1 MDVFLSGGDIA
12 IIALVLFAI
21 VVLFAGIKQ
30 VPQGYNW
37 TVERFGRYTRT
48 LQPGLNLIIPF
59 FDRIGA
65 KLNRMEQVLD
75 VPSQEIITRD
85 NAMIKVDGVLFF
97 QVLDPARAAYE
108 VHQLDY
114 AILNLVITNIR
125 NVMGSMDLDEILSR
139 RDDINGRLLS
149 VVDEATTP

>member
-85 NAMIKVDGVLFF
+85 NATCTVDGVAVESRVQVRIPF
-97 QVLDPARAAYE
+97 QTPPPEADEKPTPWTGPEPSDEQRESARRWA
-108 VHQLDY
+108 
-114 AILNLVITNIR
+114 TR
-125 NVMGSMDLDEILSR
+125 MTSSMPPPSAR
-139 RDDINGRLLS
+139 FG
-149 VVDEATTP
+149 